1 MTMTATYIIH
11 IQVMFY
17 DDAQQFCIKSL
28 MLFVKLDVDD
38 GENSNNVYSTHGNWA
53 SYDDALLVCI
63 KV

>member
-1 MTMTATYIIH
+1 
-11 IQVMFY
+11 MFC

-28 MLFVKLDVDD
+28 MHFVKLDTDD

-53 SYDDALLVCI
+53 WASYDDALLVCI